1 MLLKVV
7 RLLDLEILSERTFVK
22 IFLLPLSYTFI
33 SQEKKVGTILSKSG
47 FHLRCGMKS
56 NAVKC

>member
-33 SQEKKVGTILSKSG
+33 SQEKKSG
-47 FHLRCGMKS
+47 YHSFKIRFSFEMRDEIQCS
-56 NAVKC
+56 